1 MPVKQPKKL
10 LIMNILD
17 ILRKY
22 SDEEHRLSQKDIAEI
37 LKTEYDMTA
46 DRKAIR
52 RNILNLMDCGYNIE
66 YSESIRMVPNPKTG
80 VPEER
85 YPEIEAEL
93 VAKLKS
99 KVGVTVTPKAVP
111 LSYLPRSEKK
121 TSRFFDNRY

>member
-1 MPVKQPKKL
+1 MIDHL
-10 LIMNILD
+10 MGRDD
-17 ILRKY
+17 ITVY
-22 SDEEHRLSQKDIAEI
+22 FE
-37 LKTEYDMTA
+37 
-46 DRKAIR
+46 
-52 RNILNLMDCGYNIE
+52 
-66 YSESIRMVPNPKTG
+66 TG